1 MSQEKKRRPQVL
13 LCSYKH
19 ADRWGDGY
27 EDCIYLR
34 KMGDGSLKLVA
45 IKYFQGRKQL
55 LDAVA
60 GIRTVKRFD
69 SAFGRIS
76 GVVNNDGYTDELFDQ
91 VGKLAPELGEQLRA
105 KFLADEDEA
114 EEVGDELEAQS

>member
-91 VGKLAPELGEQLRA
+91 VAKLAPELTEQLWA
-105 KFLADEDEA
+105 KFLVDDAGA
-114 EEVGDELEAQS
+114 

>member
-19 ADRWGDGY
+19 GGRWGDGY

-55 LDAVA
+55 LDVVA

-69 SAFGRIS
+69 CAFG
-76 GVVNNDGYTDELFDQ
+76 
-91 VGKLAPELGEQLRA
+91 
-105 KFLADEDEA
+105 
-114 EEVGDELEAQS
+114 

>member
-1 MSQEKKRRPQVL
+1 
-13 LCSYKH
+13 
-19 ADRWGDGY
+19 
-27 EDCIYLR
+27 
-34 KMGDGSLKLVA
+34 MGDGSLKLVA

-76 GVVNNDGYTDELFDQ
+76 GVVDNDGYTDELCDQ
-91 VGKLAPELGEQLRA
+91 VAKLAPELGEQLRA
-105 KFLADEDEA
+105 KFLADE
-114 EEVGDELEAQS
+114 G